1 MGAGFHGG
9 FGDTHGA
16 KQNAIISSI
25 KDVRYSR
32 KKTEDYLLNINHPTG
47 GAKARFMKDV
57 LGYSQNDS
65 KTFHKNVVSSLIG
78 RTPTKTDITSFGV
91 KHTYN
96 TEIIGKYGC
105 SVSASVV
112 VVIQKDNGRTTYK
125 IVTVYPNKKGTKQ

>member
-9 FGDTHGA
+9 FGDTNGA

-32 KKTEDYLLNINHPTG
+32 KKMEDYLLNINHPTG
-47 GAKARFMKDV
+47 GAKSRFMKDV

-65 KTFHKNVVSSLIG
+65 KTFHKNVISSLIG
-78 RTPTKTDITSFGV
+78 KVPTKTDITPFGV

-96 TEIIGKYGC
+96 TEIIGKYGH